1 MKRRTPTTRYAVAL
15 FLCLAACLAISACTQ
30 AADNAPGE
38 SRRAIDTR
46 LLAALGIAQGLQHQ
60 ADLLEARADS
70 AGARAKISEVLAIEF
85 PSVPEREDVRL
96 DAYGRLA
103 ELYLVERD
111 DVAAEREVARGL
123 AESTRTSY
131 FRARLYLV
139 SGRVHEAR
147 AASART
153 DGNEDRARDEGRQA
167 IAAYD
172 RGIAIN
178 REVLGMAAQI
188 DSAQTNGAETD
199 GAQTEGEQR

>member
-1 MKRRTPTTRYAVAL
+1 MTRLVPPAHGALAL
-15 FLCLAACLAISACTQ
+15 FLCLAACTAISACAQ
-30 AADNAPGE
+30 AGDDTLRE

-46 LLAALGIAQGLQHQ
+46 LLAALGIAQGLQHE

-70 AGARAKISEVLAIEF
+70 AGARAKIDEVLAIEF

-111 DVAAEREVARGL
+111 DVAAELEVAHGL

-153 DGNEDRARDEGRQA
+153 EGSEERARDEGRQA
-167 IAAYD
+167 IEAYD

-178 REVLGMAAQI
+178 REVLGM
-188 DSAQTNGAETD
+188 SAQTESG
-199 GAQTEGEQR
+199 QR